1 MKKSTIIIIVVV
13 ALLAI
18 WGVSGY
24 NGLVTMDENVSGQ
37 WSNVETQYQRRA
49 DLIPNLVNTVKGYAS
64 HEKETLEG
72 VVEARS
78 KATQMTVDANDL
90 TPEKL
95 AEYQKAQGA
104 VTSALGKLL
113 AITENYPDLKAN
125 QNFLELQAQLEGT
138 ENRINVAR
146 TNFNNAAK
154 KFNTAIR
161 RSPKTFLP
169 VFSALRS
176 VPTLKPPKEANKH
189 LRWSSKETELNI
201 KHPLIRCRTR
211 TDLQV
216 RCRMRGYF
224 LRKAKAI
231 SEIITTFVLN

>member
-1 MKKSTIIIIVVV
+1 MKKSTIIIIVVI

-18 WGVSGY
+18 WGVTGY

-49 DLIPNLVNTVKGYAS
+49 DLIPNLVNTVKGYAT

-78 KATQMTVDANDL
+78 KATQIKVDAADL

-113 AITENYPDLKAN
+113 AITENYQPRTSIQPFAVSP
-125 QNFLELQAQLEGT
+125 
-138 ENRINVAR
+138 RI
-146 TNFNNAAK
+146 
-154 KFNTAIR
+154 
-161 RSPKTFLP
+161 SLP
-169 VFSALRS
+169 VSSVLRNELIS
-176 VPTLKPPKEANKH
+176 KRQKERNKLPRYNSDKYTTL
-189 LRWSSKETELNI
+189 
-201 KHPLIRCRTR
+201 
-211 TDLQV
+211 
-216 RCRMRGYF
+216 
-224 LRKAKAI
+224 
-231 SEIITTFVLN
+231 